1 MPENFHRSQILL
13 KQEQHAALAH
23 IASQNNRSISD
34 VAREIVDLGFEYR
47 RLKAEERLKAID
59 NLDQLREKIAERK
72 GEYKG
77 NLVAEARSERE
88 KQINRMLGKG
98 R

>member
-23 IASQNNRSISD
+23 IASQNRRSISD

-47 RLKAEERLKAID
+47 RLKVS
-59 NLDQLREKIAERK
+59 
-72 GEYKG
+72 GSG
-77 NLVAEARSERE
+77 
-88 KQINRMLGKG
+88 
-98 R
+98 

>member
-1 MPENFHRSQILL
+1 MPKKFHRSQILL
-13 KQEQHAALAH
+13 KQEQHAALANM
-23 IASQNNRSISD
+23 ASQNNRSISD

-59 NLDQLREKIAERK
+59 NLDQLREKIAKRN

-77 NLVAEARSERE
+77 NLVAEARNERE
-88 KQINRMLGKG
+88 KHIKRMIGKG
-98 R
+98 K

>member
-1 MPENFHRSQILL
+1 MSENFHRSQILL
-13 KQEQHAALAH
+13 KKEQHEALVH
-23 IASQNNRSISD
+23 IASQNSRSISD

-47 RLKAEERLKAID
+47 RFKTEERLKAID
-59 NLDQLREKIAERK
+59 NLDQLRKKIAKRK

-77 NLVAEARSERE
+77 NLVAEARIERE

-98 R
+98 N

>member
-1 MPENFHRSQILL
+1 MPENFHRAQILL
-13 KQEQHAALAH
+13 KQEQHATLAH

-47 RLKAEERLKAID
+47 RMKAEKRLKAIE
-59 NLDQLREKIAERK
+59 NLEQLREKIAKRK

-77 NLVAEARSERE
+77 NLVAEARSEKE
-88 KQINRMLGKG
+88 GHINRMIGK
-98 R
+98 